1 MSDTLHPAV
10 ETVAGSPRRYKR
22 VVYGIFTVGIVGLFA
37 GMLFDMALAGTTI
50 YLLGAWLGTG
60 LAAVLPRVSSATLT
74 DERDIA
80 THRHASG
87 LTIRLIGGLGIGVV
101 PALYALAAA
110 DLVTITPTMWGAI
123 WMGSALFLV
132 WGGCYTYV
140 TRVQ

>member
-22 VVYGIFTVGIVGLFA
+22 VVYGIFAVGIVGLFA

-50 YLLGAWLGTG
+50 YLVGAWLGTG
-60 LAAVLPRVSSATLT
+60 LAAVLPRVSPATLT
-74 DERDIA
+74 DERDTA

-87 LTIRLIGGLGIGVV
+87 LTISIIGGLGIGIV
-101 PALYALAAA
+101 PALYALEAA
-110 DLVTITPTMWGAI
+110 DLMTITPTMWGAI
-123 WMGSALFLV
+123 WMVSALFLV